1 VELCLAIFILEACMQ
16 DVDLVENAMSFYSLE
31 IVFHFVIESWILNI
45 KCNLLS
51 DFMCCV

>member
-1 VELCLAIFILEACMQ
+1 MELCLAIFILEACMQ
-16 DVDLVENAMSFYSLE
+16 DVDLVEKAYSLE